1 VSRAREPGAAIAR
14 LVEHLVDGDGTLEA
28 SLTAWLADSSAFR
41 AFAEAHRDKI
51 RKKLR
56 TAADADARRDVMAEL
71 RVAHL
76 LLRERRLTLAFEAY
90 GAGRG
95 GPDFTADFRGERSFN
110 VEVTRL
116 RRPPTAANPVGPLL
130 AKLRQLPPS
139 VPNVLVIA
147 MEGARASAHD
157 TEAAVRAVRARADAK
172 DEDFFTARGLAGT
185 RGFYDRFLRLGA
197 VIAWCED
204 GAGDERA
211 SAWTNASARIPV
223 PPRALRACV
232 ACLRTDGP
240 PARTPASGS

>member
-1 VSRAREPGAAIAR
+1 VGPATDR
-14 LVEHLVDGDGTLEA
+14 LVDHLIAGDDALAEPI
-28 SLTAWLADSSAFR
+28 TAWLADSSAFR

-56 TAADADARRDVMAEL
+56 TAADPDARRDVMAEL

-76 LLRERRLTLAFEAY
+76 LLGDQKITLAFEAY

-116 RRPPTAANPVGPLL
+116 RRPPAAGNAAGPLL

-147 MEGARASAHD
+147 VDGPRASAFD
-157 TEAAVRAVRARADAK
+157 TEAAVRATRARADAK
-172 DEDFFTARGLAGT
+172 DEAFFTSRGFAGT
-185 RGFYDRFLRLGA
+185 RGFYERFLRLGA
-197 VIAWCED
+197 VIAWADD

-223 PPRALRACV
+223 PARAVRACV
-232 ACLRTDGP
+232 ACLRTEGS
-240 PARTPASGS
+240 AS